1 MPPSV
6 GVGEDS
12 TGSPSSRIDGE
23 PMQADSGNRES
34 RGRQED
40 SPSLA
45 RSALG
50 GVAWNWG
57 GSVVLVV
64 AQIASTAITARL
76 VAPHEFGLY
85 ATALAAAG
93 FAGYLTM
100 AAVGPG
106 LQRRSELGERTVGTA
121 LALSL
126 ASSLLVA
133 GALWVGASWWAD
145 LWRIPAA
152 DSVVRAM
159 AITLCLTSMATVPLA
174 LLRRDL
180 KFRKAVVV
188 ETSSA
193 VTGLASGVLIAIW
206 LHSALALALGQAL
219 GALMLL
225 ASASL
230 TVRRQLQVSFDL
242 EDARELFTFATQV
255 GGLGF
260 FQFLTI
266 TAPSWFVART
276 FGSAP
281 LGLYSRAYL
290 IAALPAEYV
299 VRSVYRVIYPLYGR
313 VRNDLN
319 RTKVLL
325 DEALT
330 LVTGFVWPL
339 FALIAGGSP
348 VIVHVLLGSRWADA
362 SSLLLF
368 FAVAAGASVP
378 TGFLANAAEAMGWM
392 RIIATRQ
399 MVFLAGVVTAVVGVS
414 VADLGLSF
422 LVAGIAGAQW
432 IAYGLTLE
440 TFIRRR
446 LLAFRWV
453 LRGQLV
459 HIAIAM
465 GAFAAAFASAHL
477 LSGTDILVQI
487 AAQIGVGAAVI
498 GVLISLGARIPA
510 MRVLV
515 RRLGAEEDESIV
527 RALAVFR

>member
-1 MPPSV
+1 V
-6 GVGEDS
+6 GIGEDS
-12 TGSPSSRIDGE
+12 TGPPRSRIDGN
-23 PMQADSGNRES
+23 PTQTDSGNREP
-34 RGRQED
+34 RGREED
-40 SPSLA
+40 RPSLA

-57 GSVVLVV
+57 GSVVLVL

-93 FAGYLTM
+93 FASYLTM

-106 LQRRSELGERTVGTA
+106 LQRRSRLGERTVGTA
-121 LALSL
+121 QALSL

-133 GALWVGASWWAD
+133 GALWLGASWWAD
-145 LWRIPAA
+145 LWGIPAA
-152 DSVVRAM
+152 DWVVRAM

-193 VTGLASGVLIAIW
+193 VTGLASGVVLAVW
-206 LHSALALALGQAL
+206 LHSALALALGQAV
-219 GALMLL
+219 GALMLV
-225 ASASL
+225 AVTSL
-230 TVRRQLQVSFDL
+230 TVRRQLQVSFDI

-266 TAPSWFVART
+266 TAPSLFVART
-276 FGSAP
+276 FGSVA
-281 LGLYSRAYL
+281 LGFYSRAYL
-290 IAALPAEYV
+290 IAGLPAEYV
-299 VRSVYRVIYPLYGR
+299 VRSVYRVIYPMYGR
-313 VRNDLN
+313 VRDDLA

-339 FALIAGGSP
+339 FALIAGASP

-378 TGFLANAAEAMGWM
+378 TGFLTNAAEAMGWM

-399 MVFLAGVVTAVVGVS
+399 LVFLAGVVGVVVGVS
-414 VADLGLSF
+414 IADLGLSY
-422 LVAGIAGAQW
+422 LVAGIAGAHW
-432 IAYGLTLE
+432 VAYGLTLE
-440 TFIRRR
+440 IFIRRR
-446 LLAFRWV
+446 LLAFRSV
-453 LRGQLV
+453 MRGQLV
-459 HIAIAM
+459 HIAMAM
-465 GAFAAAFASAHL
+465 GAFGAAFTCAHL
-477 LSGTDILVQI
+477 LAGMDLLVQI
-487 AAQIGVGAAVI
+487 AAQIAVGAGVI
-498 GVLISLGARIPA
+498 GALISVGPRIPA
-510 MRVLV
+510 IRVLG
-515 RRLGAEEDESIV
+515 RRIGTEEDESIV
-527 RALAVFR
+527 RGLATLR